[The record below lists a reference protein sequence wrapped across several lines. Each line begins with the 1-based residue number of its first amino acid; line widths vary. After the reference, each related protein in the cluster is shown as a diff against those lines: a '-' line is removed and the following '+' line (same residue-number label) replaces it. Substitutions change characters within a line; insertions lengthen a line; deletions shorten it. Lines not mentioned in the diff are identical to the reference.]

1 MAPPGEL
8 NLLKEPQLKDKD
20 KETYNGYITTSV
32 ASVDRPQFTSWTLLN
47 GKVRVGPVESGSGFI
62 LLCLLWL
69 VFASVPEGVLH
80 GFCTVVQRI
89 FTIFL
94 PLVCL
99 VCVFYWAELLIHKY
113 CKSQISYVVFPVCL
127 LGELCTQVILGGSDF
142 LRTTFLFTLV
152 MAGLVTVVF
161 SKLKI
166 LPTSIALLLLTTA
179 RMSCWI
185 TLRDIPSFLRPF
197 LAYFSA
203 FSGLILSRNIQA
215 CFSATPGE
223 AIQSKAPLIRRR
235 TSSVSSTSSLNSRR
249 RPSLP
254 ALGTQPKV
262 RQTIWIRR
270 SFP

>member
-8 NLLKEPQLKDKD
+8 NLRKESQLKDKE
-20 KETYNGYITTSV
+20 KESYNGYITTSV
-32 ASVDRPQFTSWTLLN
+32 ASLDKPHFASWTLLN
-47 GKVRVGPVESGSGFI
+47 GRVKIGPVESGSGFI
-62 LLCLLWL
+62 LLCIFWL
-69 VFASVPEGVLH
+69 VFASVPESILH
-80 GFCTVVQRI
+80 GFCSILQRI

-113 CKSQISYVVFPVCL
+113 CKSQVSFVVFPICL
-127 LGELCTQVILGGSDF
+127 IGELCTQAILGGSDF

-152 MAGLVTVVF
+152 LASLVTVVF
-161 SKLKI
+161 SRLKF

-179 RMSCWI
+179 RISCWI

-203 FSGLILSRNIQA
+203 FSGLILSRNVQA
-215 CFSATPGE
+215 CFSSTPGE
-223 AIQSKAPLIRRR
+223 AIQSKAPLIRRRR

-249 RPSLP
+249 RTSLP
-254 ALGTQPKV
+254 ALGIQTKV
-262 RQTIWIRR
+262 R
-270 SFP
+270 